1 VSLSEKPK
9 PISLESHK
17 IFFFFLVSGLA
28 DGILDGHYISSFID
42 DAVSYIQL
50 MVDGITDIIIC

>member
-9 PISLESHK
+9 RILLESHK
-17 IFFFFLVSGLA
+17 IFFFLVSGLA
-28 DGILDGHYISSFID
+28 DGIRDGHYISSFID